1 MGLKGGARK
10 PAGTKDASPELS
22 RAAGPSLC
30 FSAGPFPLTVPPE
43 ISFFNSV
50 QIAGSGLAVSFSDIS
65 EVK

>member
-10 PAGTKDASPELS
+10 PAGTKDASKLS